1 METRANYIMVGCFVL
16 LLAFGLLGF
25 VLWLAQF
32 QFEEE
37 YARYDI
43 VFESSV
49 TGLNEGSPVRYRG
62 VRVGEV
68 LSVDLDPDRPTAI
81 RVTLEVQERPP
92 VRADSVA
99 TLGSEEHTSELQSLM
114 RISYAVF

>member
-1 METRANYIMVGCFVL
+1 MIRRPPRATRTDTLFPYTTLFRSSGQPGRRAPTAHRKEGPEAPIMETRANYIMVGCFVL

-43 VFESSV
+43 VFASSV
-49 TGLNEGSPVRYRG
+49 TGLNENGSASRR
-62 VRVGEV
+62 VRVC
-68 LSVDLDPDRPTAI
+68 R
-81 RVTLEVQERPP
+81 
-92 VRADSVA
+92 
-99 TLGSEEHTSELQSLM
+99 SE
-114 RISYAVF
+114 